1 MSKDVGLPR
10 HRAPTHPGEVL
21 LKEFLEPMGISQ
33 AELARSLSIPF
44 QRVNEIVHGRRGITA
59 ETAILLAQFFEM
71 EAGFWIRAQAD
82 VDLYKAQ
89 LDLSGQLS
97 KIPRAQ
103 DLHPQPSV
111 VK

>member
-1 MSKDVGLPR
+1 MSKEVGLPR

-33 AELARSLSIPF
+33 AELARSLSVPF
-44 QRVNEIVHGRRGITA
+44 QRINEIVHGRRGITA
-59 ETAILLAQFFEM
+59 ETAILLGQFFGM

-89 LDLSGQLS
+89 QDLAGQLD
-97 KIPRAQ
+97 KMPRAQ
-103 DLHPQPSV
+103 DLCSLPRAFV
-111 VK
+111 